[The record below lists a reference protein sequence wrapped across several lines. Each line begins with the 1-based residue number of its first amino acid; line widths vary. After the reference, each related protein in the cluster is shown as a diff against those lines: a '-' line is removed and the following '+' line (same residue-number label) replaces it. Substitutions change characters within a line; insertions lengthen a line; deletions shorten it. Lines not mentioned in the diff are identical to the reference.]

1 MEKYIAVILLGI
13 IVGGLTYIYFSI
25 RINPKPYFKKPR
37 KRLTKRRK

>member
-25 RINPKPYFKKPR
+25 SINPKPYFRKK
-37 KRLTKRRK
+37 KKTLKRR